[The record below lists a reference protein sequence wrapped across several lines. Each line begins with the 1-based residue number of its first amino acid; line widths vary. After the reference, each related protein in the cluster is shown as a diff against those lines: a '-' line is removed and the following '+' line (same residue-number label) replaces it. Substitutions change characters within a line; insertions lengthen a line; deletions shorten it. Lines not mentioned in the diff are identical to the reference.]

1 MAVDLNFGNQPRN
14 KQTNNSLNQFNWGA
28 FFFIW
33 IWGIFNRVYITLIFI
48 PIVVILS
55 LIGVPDIINSLV
67 SLGLM
72 IWFGI
77 RGNEWA
83 YENKDWSSLEDFH
96 RVQRIWVKAWFIF
109 IILFIIYVIS
119 MKSYSS

>member
-1 MAVDLNFGNQPRN
+1 
-14 KQTNNSLNQFNWGA
+14 
-28 FFFIW
+28 
-33 IWGIFNRVYITLIFI
+33 
-48 PIVVILS
+48 
-55 LIGVPDIINSLV
+55 
-67 SLGLM
+67 M

-83 YENKDWSSLEDFH
+83 YENKDWSSLEDFY
-96 RVQRIWVKAWFIF
+96 RVQRIWVKAWFIINIIACSIF

>member
-1 MAVDLNFGNQPRN
+1 MAVDLNFGNQPRNKQTN

-72 IWFGI
+72 IWFSI

-83 YENKDWSSLEDFH
+83 YEC
-96 RVQRIWVKAWFIF
+96 
-109 IILFIIYVIS
+109 LFY
-119 MKSYSS
+119 M

>member
-1 MAVDLNFGNQPRN
+1 MRSFLYGYGGF
-14 KQTNNSLNQFNWGA
+14 S
-28 FFFIW
+28 
-33 IWGIFNRVYITLIFI
+33 
-48 PIVVILS
+48 
-55 LIGVPDIINSLV
+55 SLV

-96 RVQRIWVKAWFIF
+96 IVQRIWVKAWFIINIIACSIF